1 MNAGFPGWTR
11 INLPDQSFASELM
24 SGHEDPIKHRKPM
37 KLTPSAN
44 STRFRGFTLIEI
56 LISITIIIVIAGL
69 AMMGTRKLR
78 EKADVVTTMKRIAG
92 FAQANALYAVDHGG
106 RYVPA
111 YSFDEESKPGIPWHY
126 NPSFLEALI
135 GENLSVEEAE
145 EFEGVDGL
153 PEQVLDPKV
162 VREKKR
168 YWSRISASFAYNN
181 ENVPGGGWGE
191 PGTSRAHTT
200 ATLKN
205 PSEAFAF
212 ITATDWIANYGGRFL
227 WKKSPVEG
235 KTNDSKIAYR
245 HGDKAVVA
253 FYDGHTE
260 TMSMEEMR
268 QIDKLGGI
276 NNVFWGGD
284 KRSR

>member
-1 MNAGFPGWTR
+1 MKR
-11 INLPDQSFASELM
+11 
-24 SGHEDPIKHRKPM
+24 PIQPI
-37 KLTPSAN
+37 TAQ
-44 STRFRGFTLIEI
+44 FRGFTLIEL
-56 LISITIIIVIAGL
+56 LITITIIIVIGGLVMVGAG
-69 AMMGTRKLR
+69 KLR
-78 EKADVVTTMKRIAG
+78 QKADVVTTIKRISG

-106 RYVPA
+106 KYVPA

-126 NPSFLEALI
+126 NPAFLEALI
-135 GENLSVEEAE
+135 GDNFSIEEAE

-153 PEQVLDPKV
+153 PVQVLDPVV

-181 ENVPGGGWGE
+181 ENVPGGGWGQ
-191 PGTSRAHTT
+191 PGTARGHTIT
-200 ATLKN
+200 SVKN

-212 ITATDWIANYGGRFL
+212 ITATDWIANYGGRYL
-227 WKKSPVEG
+227 WKKAPVEG

-245 HGDKAVVA
+245 HDGKAVVA

-260 TMSMEEMR
+260 TMSIEDMR
-268 QIDKLGGI
+268 EIDKRGGI
-276 NNVFWGGD
+276 GNVFWGGD